1 MKYVILAAGQGSR
14 FVREGVSSPK
24 PMVELLGVPMIERL
38 IRELM
43 KCDCESISIVIN
55 AAMTSLGDRLRRLR
69 DDEGLPLIV
78 RPIES
83 DNSFYSLVRACE
95 GLEGRFIALSVDTVF
110 SADEFRG
117 YVDAVGRCSDG
128 ELLMALTRYVDDESP
143 LYARMSADGAQV
155 TDYRYGG
162 RPFDGKP
169 IVSAGIYGLTAEAVA
184 SVNGARSLSDFQR
197 LLAKDD
203 RFAVRPY
210 ELSKAFD
217 VDCTHDRI
225 AAERYLRARAR
236 RAEYRATLKSADTE
250 EHIDL
255 AFYRPIG
262 FAWAL
267 LFRRLR
273 VSPNVVTVISIIFG
287 VAAGFFIY
295 PDSIGMNLIGILSL
309 IIANSLDS
317 ADGQLA
323 RMTHQYS
330 RLGRILDGI
339 AGDLWFISIYVAI
352 ALRTNA
358 TQPWFHLHPAMI
370 WIIAVAAG
378 FCHVIQAA
386 MADHLRQF
394 HLFFVKKNFPAE
406 LDDSASLKTQ
416 YDRLTWRKFF
426 QKAIL
431 GIYII
436 YTHTQERITPS
447 MQRLI
452 GRIRSDYPGGDIPAP
467 LAERI
472 RLSTLRLCKWENFLT
487 FNWRS
492 IILFASVLSGHPYLY
507 FLAELTV
514 FNAVHVYM
522 LLTHERICRRLLP

>member
-14 FVREGVSSPK
+14 FVREGVATPK
-24 PMVELLGVPMIERL
+24 PMVEILGVPMIERL

-43 KCDCESISIVIN
+43 KCDCESISIVTN
-55 AAMTSLGDRLRRLR
+55 SSMTSLNGHLRKLR
-69 DDEGLPLIV
+69 DEEGLPLTV

-83 DNSFYSLVRACE
+83 DNSFYSLSRACE
-95 GLEGRFIALSVDTVF
+95 GVEGRFIALSVDTVF
-110 SADEFRG
+110 SPDEFRG
-117 YVDAVGRCSDG
+117 YVDAVGRCSG
-128 ELLMALTRYVDDESP
+128 SEMLMALTRYVDDESP
-143 LYARMSADGAQV
+143 LYARLSADGTQV
-155 TDYRYGG
+155 TGYRYGG
-162 RPFDGKP
+162 RPFDGTP
-169 IVSAGIYGLTAEAVA
+169 IVSAGIYALTAEAVA
-184 SVNGARSLSDFQR
+184 SAAGARSLSDFQR
-197 LLAKDD
+197 LLAEGK
-203 RFAVRPY
+203 RFTVRPY
-210 ELSKAFD
+210 ELTKAFD
-217 VDCTHDRI
+217 VDRTHDLR
-225 AAERYLRARAR
+225 AAERYLRAEAR

-273 VSPNVVTVISIIFG
+273 VSPNVVTIISIVFG

-295 PDSIGMNLIGILSL
+295 PDSIGWNLIGMLL
-309 IIANSLDS
+309 LVIANSLDS

-323 RMTHQYS
+323 RMTRRYS

-352 ALRTNA
+352 AMRTNA
-358 TQPWFHLHPAMI
+358 TQPCFGMHPALI
-370 WIIAVAAG
+370 WVIAVAAG
-378 FCHVIQAA
+378 LCHAIQAA

-406 LDDSASLKTQ
+406 LDDSASLKAQ
-416 YDRLTWRKFF
+416 CDKLPRNRFF
-426 QKAIL
+426 QRAIL
-431 GIYII
+431 GVYYV
-436 YTHTQERITPS
+436 YTRTQERITPS

-452 GRIRSDYPGGDIPAP
+452 GRIRRDYPDGDIPAP

-472 RLSTLRLCKWENFLT
+472 RLSTLPLCKWENFLT

-492 IILFASVLSGHPYLY
+492 ITLFASVIAGYPYLY

-514 FNAVHVYM
+514 FNAVHLYM
-522 LLTHERICRRLLP
+522 LITHERICRRLL